1 MPESGGM
8 LSNGELQVVLGDSAE
23 VTKLC
28 FPYVGHESHAN
39 DTIHKIGIFVDGAI
53 SWLDGSDWRF
63 KARLPHG
70 ALIVNTVA
78 VNDKLGVLL
87 EFDDAVSSEAN
98 VFIRSVHIV
107 NLQPQAR
114 ELKLFFHQAFRIG
127 DGREVADTA
136 YFVPKEHALL
146 HYRGRRAFVAGA
158 RTYDESSFDQFSV
171 GRFGEPGLDGTWRD
185 AEDGKLM
192 NCRQDNG
199 NTDSIMRLSLSIPA
213 YASQRVQYW
222 LAAATSPRSA
232 LSIHQAMLNG
242 EVQTN
247 LNKTATHWHR
257 WLNPSFKIGQKL
269 LPNQRQTFINSLTTL
284 RSSFDNRGAII
295 TDADGICS
303 VHDAAYILWPL
314 IRLGYR
320 DEALRFFT
328 FCKQVLSSD
337 GYLLPAYR
345 ADGAWGEL
353 SGDWG
358 NYPPIDPADTAMVL
372 FVFAQYQ
379 SLHPRSA
386 VLHDFYESL
395 VVPMANFLSQ
405 YEYSRDTY
413 TISLSIATLQAA
425 GDLAE
430 KVKDQENSVK
440 WRTASEDMRWAATTL
455 YDSENKMF
463 ISDESSKL
471 TMDGFFGAFMF
482 GLVDLDDERLCGAL
496 ETIDRRLKTS
506 AGLYKRQESDSSAS
520 VIASLWMAQY
530 YLETAKYDEAQQIIA
545 KISQKVS
552 KTGLINQQNENSL
565 RSVSEFISTLLDSI
579 TKA

>member
-1 MPESGGM
+1 MSGYGGV
-8 LSNGELQVVLGDSAE
+8 LSNGELQVVLGDSVE
-23 VTKLC
+23 VAKLY
-28 FPYVGHESHAN
+28 FPYVGYEAHTN
-39 DTIHKIGIFVDGAI
+39 DAIHKIGVFVDGAI
-53 SWLDGSDWRF
+53 SWLDDNDWRF
-63 KARLPHG
+63 KMKMPHG
-70 ALIVNTVA
+70 GLIINTVA

-87 EFDDAVSSEAN
+87 EFDDTVSSEAN
-98 VFIRSVHIV
+98 IFIRSVHIV
-107 NLQPQAR
+107 NLQPQVR
-114 ELKLFFHQAFRIG
+114 ELKLFFHQAFRIS
-127 DGREVADTA
+127 DKREASDTA

-158 RTYDESSFDQFSV
+158 RMYDESSFDQFSV

-192 NCRQDNG
+192 NCRHDSG

-222 LAAATSPRSA
+222 LTVATSPRSA
-232 LSIHQAMLNG
+232 LSIHQNMLNG
-242 EVQTN
+242 DIQTH

-269 LPNQRQTFINSLTTL
+269 LPNQRQTFVNSLVAL

-295 TDADGICS
+295 ADPEGMCS
-303 VHDAAYILWPL
+303 VHDASYILWPL

-320 DEALRFFT
+320 EEALKFFT
-328 FCKQVLSSD
+328 FCKQVLSPD
-337 GYLLPAYR
+337 GYLLPTYQ

-353 SGDWG
+353 NGDWE
-358 NYPPIDPADTAMVL
+358 NYPPIDPADTAIVL

-386 VLHDFYESL
+386 VLHDYYESF

-405 YEYSRDTY
+405 YEYNRDTY

-455 YDSENKMF
+455 YDSENKVF
-463 ISDESSKL
+463 VSDESSEL
-471 TMDGFFGAFMF
+471 TMDGFFGSFMF
-482 GLVDLDDERLCGAL
+482 GLVSLDDERLRSAA
-496 ETIDRRLKTS
+496 ETIERKLKT
-506 AGLYKRQESDSSAS
+506 ADGLYKRRDSDSDSSA
-520 VIASLWMAQY
+520 VASLWMAQY
-530 YLETAKYDEAQQIIA
+530 YLETTKYDEAQQIIT

-552 KTGLINQQNENSL
+552 KTGLIDQQNGNSL
-565 RSVSEFISTLLDSI
+565 RSVSEFVSTLLDSI
-579 TKA
+579 TKI